1 MNVFENV
8 AFGLEMQKVPRAEI
22 KTRVKEALEMVRL
35 PHLADRKPRQLSG
48 GQQQRIAL
56 ARALVNRPQV
66 LLLDEPLSALD
77 LKLRKAMQL
86 ELKELQHQVGITFIF
101 VTHDQEEAI
110 TMSDRIAVM
119 NEGVVQQ
126 IGTPRD
132 IYESPYNRFVA
143 DFIGETNFIE
153 GEVREVD
160 PVKTTVALGAGVL
173 LLARPTEGLNV
184 GQSVTVAVRPEKIS
198 LHRTPPEN
206 ILGIPATIEEAVYIG
221 TDTRYTA
228 RVAERHHVVA
238 RVQNVDIALDG
249 SQAFQRGDQIY
260 LSWPT
265 ESAMVLTS

>member
-1 MNVFENV
+1 MTIFENV
-8 AFGLEMQKVPRAEI
+8 AFGLEMQKVSRAEI

-35 PHLADRKPRQLSG
+35 PQLADRKPRQLSG

-119 NEGVVQQ
+119 SDGVVQQ
-126 IGTPRD
+126 VGAPVE
-132 IYESPYNRFVA
+132 IYERPQNRFVA

-153 GEVREVD
+153 GEILEVD
-160 PVKTTVALGAGVL
+160 AVKTTVSLGAGAQI
-173 LLARPTEGLNV
+173 LARVAADLKT
-184 GQSVTVAVRPEKIS
+184 GQAVTVAVRPEKIS
-198 LHRTPPEN
+198 LSRTVQDHRASV
-206 ILGIPATIEEAVYIG
+206 PAVVEEAVYIG

-228 RVAERHHVVA
+228 RVGERHHVVA
-238 RVQNVDIALDG
+238 RVQNIGGSLDAA
-249 SQAFQRGDQIY
+249 QPFQRGDQVY
-260 LSWPT
+260 LSWPI
-265 ESAMVLTS
+265 ESALVLTS